1 MAGDAATRALAL
13 LHGEG
18 IDTTMEETERL
29 VQRQRELARERATL
43 RAELHSAK
51 RRSTRTLDKARG
63 LTDQQPPRDRC
74 ESQYEGQ
81 GHSQGESKSES
92 RLIMSDACHNLCAR

>member
-63 LTDQQPPRDRC
+63 LTDQQPL
-74 ESQYEGQ
+74 EIVV
-81 GHSQGESKSES
+81 S
-92 RLIMSDACHNLCAR
+92 RNTKAKATAKAKAKAKVG

>member
-18 IDTTMEETERL
+18 IGTTMEETERL

-43 RAELHSAK
+43 RAELHNAK
-51 RRSTRTLDKARG
+51 RRNKRTFDKARG
-63 LTDQQPPRDRC
+63 LTDQQLL
-74 ESQYEGQ
+74 EIVV
-81 GHSQGESKSES
+81 S
-92 RLIMSDACHNLCAR
+92 RNTKAKATAKAKAKAKVG